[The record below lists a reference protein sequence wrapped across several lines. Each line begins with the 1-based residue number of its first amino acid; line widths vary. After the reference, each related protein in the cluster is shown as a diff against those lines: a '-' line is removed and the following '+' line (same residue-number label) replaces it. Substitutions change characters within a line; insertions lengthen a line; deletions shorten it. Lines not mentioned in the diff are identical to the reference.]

1 MAAKAAGYVAY
12 IAIYGLN
19 LEYTTCLFGLQAAH
33 RRPRQGGHLRDAAPP
48 PPQMPRKNHGKEVV
62 FRDLLLELM
71 L

>member
-1 MAAKAAGYVAY
+1 MSDEVIDDPFTPLPA
-12 IAIYGLN
+12 
-19 LEYTTCLFGLQAAH
+19 T
-33 RRPRQGGHLRDAAPP
+33 GGHLRDAAPP